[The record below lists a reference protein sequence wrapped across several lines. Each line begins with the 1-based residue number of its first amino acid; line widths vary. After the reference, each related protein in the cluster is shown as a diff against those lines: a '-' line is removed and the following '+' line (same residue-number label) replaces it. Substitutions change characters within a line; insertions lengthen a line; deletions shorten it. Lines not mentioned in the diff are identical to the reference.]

1 MGLFDKVKGMLSSE
15 NNFTYLNDLIHSET
29 KEIVLNT
36 DIKLNEKELSTF
48 RDGITLDVDNLIIDG
63 NGFSIDGIGKTRFFN
78 ITGNSLMV
86 ELIMGGLSFWMVGH
100 AYLRTAISKITLLM
114 KKEVRSIWPLLLQV
128 LRIALL
134 KPIVQDMMEGHYW
147 FMEDL
152 A

>member
-63 NGFSIDGIGKTRFFN
+63 NGFSILERILF
-78 ITGNSLMV
+78 
-86 ELIMGGLSFWMVGH
+86 
-100 AYLRTAISKITLLM
+100 
-114 KKEVRSIWPLLLQV
+114 
-128 LRIALL
+128 LRI
-134 KPIVQDMMEGHYW
+134 
-147 FMEDL
+147 
-152 A
+152 